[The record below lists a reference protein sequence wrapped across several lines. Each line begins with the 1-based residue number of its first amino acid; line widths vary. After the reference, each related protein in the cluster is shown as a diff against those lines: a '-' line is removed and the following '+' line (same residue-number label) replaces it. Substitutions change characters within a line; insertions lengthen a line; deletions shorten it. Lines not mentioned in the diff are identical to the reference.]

1 MAEQENIG
9 IFQNELVKMV
19 NANTERVRRLEQK
32 LIGIEQRVN
41 VLEDKTIEETDKM
54 RKDFEQIL
62 IDIKAVSENIS
73 KIHAEILVVNK
84 NLDKTA
90 KKSEVKEL
98 ESLLDLY
105 SPIKSKFATRDEVER
120 LIEEKLEKKTNE

>member
-9 IFQNELVKMV
+9 IFQNELVKLA
-19 NANTERVRRLEQK
+19 NANTERIRSLEHRL
-32 LIGIEQRVN
+32 IAVEQRVN
-41 VLEDKTIEETDKM
+41 VLEEKILEETDKM

-73 KIHAEILVVNK
+73 KIRAEILVVNK

-90 KKSEVKEL
+90 KKSEVREL

-105 SPIKSKFATRDEVER
+105 SPIKSKFTTRDEVER
-120 LIEEKLEKKTNE
+120 LIEEKIEKKTNE

>member
-1 MAEQENIG
+1 VAEQENIG

-19 NANTERVRRLEQK
+19 NANIERVRHLEQRFTS
-32 LIGIEQRVN
+32 IEQRVN
-41 VLEDKTIEETDKM
+41 IIEEKITDETDKL
-54 RKDFEQIL
+54 RKNLEQIL
-62 IDIKAVSENIS
+62 VDIKAVSESVS
-73 KIHAEILVVNK
+73 KIRAEILVVNK

-105 SPIKSKFATRDEVER
+105 SPIKSSFATRDEVER
-120 LIEEKLEKKTNE
+120 MIEEKLEKKTQ